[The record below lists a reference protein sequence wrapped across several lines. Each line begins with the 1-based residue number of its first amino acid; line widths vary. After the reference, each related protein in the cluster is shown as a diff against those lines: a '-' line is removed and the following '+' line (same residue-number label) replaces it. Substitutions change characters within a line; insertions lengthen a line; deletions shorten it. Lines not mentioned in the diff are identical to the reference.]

1 MFKENQVHFIVI
13 LALIF
18 GLSVIKHKDRYPR
31 FFGFHFLKNRRTHL
45 ILATLLS
52 TFIAVQIN
60 NQISSPGNDWK
71 SLNQLDDIVGFKGS
85 KLLTSQE
92 VEFPLALFAN
102 YQVLDHGELQSVIY
116 VPDSLKYVESKLRTY
131 YGTNLSEYFAQS
143 SCSLKENSD
152 TRKLW
157 ESWDLAVWQELAD
170 ADGFRFIVVPS
181 DWNLQLKRAN
191 LEVITLGS
199 RLRVNVSIYQVY

>member
-1 MFKENQVHFIVI
+1 MFKENQVHFIVM

-18 GLSVIKHKDRYPR
+18 GLSVMKHKSRYPQ
-31 FFGFHFLKNRRTHL
+31 FFGFNFLKNRKIHF
-45 ILATLLS
+45 ILATFLS

-60 NQISSPGNDWK
+60 HQISSPGNDWK
-71 SLNQLDDIVGFKGS
+71 SLNQLDGIAGFKES

-116 VPDSLKYVESKLRTY
+116 VPENLQYAESKLRTY
-131 YGTNLSEYFAQS
+131 YGTNLAEYFAQS
-143 SCSLKENSD
+143 SCALAENPY

-157 ESWDLAVWQELAD
+157 ESWEPAVWQKLA
-170 ADGFRFIVVPS
+170 ATDGFRFVIVPS
-181 DWNLQLKRAN
+181 DWKLQIKRAN
-191 LEVITLGS
+191 LEEIALGN
-199 RLRVNVSIYQVY
+199 RVLTYVSVYRVY